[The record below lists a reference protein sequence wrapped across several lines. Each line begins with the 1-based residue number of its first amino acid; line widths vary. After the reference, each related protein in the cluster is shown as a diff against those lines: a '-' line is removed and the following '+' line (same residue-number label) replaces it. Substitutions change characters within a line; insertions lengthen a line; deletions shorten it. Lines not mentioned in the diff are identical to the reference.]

1 VIRWLLLWMLLLAL
15 LPVSGAAIA
24 HTRSESYSSWTVS
37 GNRITGVYQVDALR
51 ATQLADTDRDSD
63 LAALVTRRLGERTR
77 AEQAGK
83 PCIAGKPHTLGAL
96 SGQLRAEIAFTCPA
110 DVGQVSA
117 AITIAMFDGVSASHV
132 HYARVVSP
140 GGAVSETVL
149 ANGRSRLSVG
159 GPVAA
164 PPTDIWA
171 FARLGLLHVLSGPD
185 HIAFLLA
192 LTLLAGRP
200 WLAVGAATGFTLGH
214 SLTLG
219 LVATGALKP
228 DYPAIEA
235 LIGFT
240 VVYAASEAL
249 AARIGAN
256 ARAALVGAAA
266 VLTIPLLALAV
277 GQTAPPWPVY
287 AGIALFVACAPGAG
301 LAGSRRMAPLLA
313 VAFGLVHGAGFAGPL
328 VDMALPRNRLLPAV
342 LGFNLG
348 VEATQ
353 LLVLA
358 ALGLAALVLRRVPEA
373 RRAQAF
379 GATIALLAGVGTFWF
394 VSRSLI

>member
-1 VIRWLLLWMLLLAL
+1 MIRALLLWLLL
-15 LPVSGAAIA
+15 LPVAAAA
-24 HTRSESYSSWTVS
+24 HTRSESYSSWTIA
-37 GNRITGVYQVDALR
+37 GTRITGVYQVDALR
-51 ATQLADTDRDSD
+51 ATQLAAVDGDSD
-63 LAALVTRRLGERTR
+63 LAALVTRRLGEHTH

-83 PCIAGKPHTLGAL
+83 SCSAGAPHTLGAL
-96 SGQLRAEIAFTCPA
+96 AGQLRAEIVFSCPA
-110 DVGQVSA
+110 DVDTVAA
-117 AITIAMFDGVSASHV
+117 AITIGMFDGVSASHV
-132 HYARVVSP
+132 HYARVVAP
-140 GGAVSETVL
+140 GGAISETVL
-149 ANGRSRLSVG
+149 ANGRSQLSVG

-219 LVATGALKP
+219 LVATAALKP

-240 VVYAASEAL
+240 VAYAASEAL
-249 AARIGAN
+249 AARTGPN
-256 ARAALVGAAA
+256 PRAALIGALAVAA
-266 VLTIPLLALAV
+266 VPLLAVAL
-277 GQTAPPWPVY
+277 GRSAPPWPVY

-301 LAGSRRMAPLLA
+301 LAGSRRMAPVLA

-328 VDMALPRNRLLPAV
+328 VDMALPRGRLLPAV

-348 VEATQ
+348 VEAAQ
-353 LLVLA
+353 LLVLG
-358 ALGLAALVLRRVPEA
+358 ALGIAAVMMRTVSTPRRDA
-373 RRAQAF
+373 AF
-379 GATIALLAGVGTFWF
+379 AVTIALLAGIGTFWF

>member
-1 VIRWLLLWMLLLAL
+1 MIRWLALLLL
-15 LPVSGAAIA
+15 VLPAAAVA
-24 HTRSESYSSWTVS
+24 HTRSESYSSWTVA

-51 ATQLADTDRDSD
+51 ATQLADSDRDAD

-83 PCIAGKPHTLGAL
+83 PCAPGTPHTLGAL
-96 SGQLRAEIAFTCPA
+96 AGQLRAEIVFTCPFDA
-110 DVGQVSA
+110 GTVPA
-117 AITIAMFDGVSASHV
+117 AVTIAMFDGVSASHV
-132 HYARVVSP
+132 HYARVVAP
-140 GGAVSETVL
+140 GGVVSETVL
-149 ANGRSRLSVG
+149 AHGRDRLTVG

-164 PPTDIWA
+164 PPTDVLA
-171 FARLGLLHVLSGPD
+171 FARLGLFHVLSGPD

-200 WLAVGAATGFTLGH
+200 WLAIGAATGFTLGH

-219 LVATGALKP
+219 LVATAALKP
-228 DYPAIEA
+228 DYRAIEA

-249 AARIGAN
+249 AARIGASV
-256 ARAALVGAAA
+256 RSALVGAA
-266 VLTIPLLALAV
+266 VVLAV
-277 GQTAPPWPVY
+277 PMLATALGRSAPPWPIY

-348 VEATQ
+348 VEAAQ

-358 ALGLAALVLRRVPEA
+358 ALGLAALALRRVPAA
-373 RRAQAF
+373 RREQAF
-379 GATIALLAGVGTFWF
+379 GVTIALLAGIGTYWF
-394 VSRSLI
+394 VSRSLV